1 MRAIGERPAGARFLR
16 WMEEVPNEGMIR
28 FPGVFNQDLLLLTN
42 PRTLG
47 EVLVHKAHDF
57 EKPSGVRDLLRI
69 ILGNGLIVTEGDVHK
84 FQRRHIIPS
93 FRLRHIKELFPI
105 FWSKASELKERI
117 AEDLMQKSNEDQVVE
132 INGWA
137 NKVTIDVIG
146 LATMGRNFN
155 TLHHSGDELV
165 RDYEEILEP
174 TTEKAL
180 YFLVHI
186 IFPRW
191 FIAMW
196 PWKLNKRLR
205 ETTSSLRHV
214 CIQLVKDKK
223 ALLKQDNE
231 NQVDILS
238 LLIKSNDFSDEMLV
252 DQLLT
257 FLAAGY
263 VFTSSIFPAIHRP
276 R

>member
-16 WMEEVPNEGMIR
+16 WMEEVPNEGLIR

-47 EVLVHKAHDF
+47 EVLVHKAYDF
-57 EKPSGVRDLLRI
+57 EKPLGVRDLLRI

-84 FQRRHIIPS
+84 FQRKHIIPS
-93 FRLRHIKELFPI
+93 FRLRHIKELYPI
-105 FWSKASELKERI
+105 FWSKASELKDRI
-117 AEDLMQKSNEDQVVE
+117 TADLMQKPNGDQVVE

-155 TLHHSGDELV
+155 TLHHSGDELIK
-165 RDYEEILEP
+165 DYEEILEP
-174 TTEKAL
+174 TKEKTL
-180 YFLVHI
+180 YFLVHF

-205 ETTSSLRHV
+205 ATTSSLRHV

-223 ALLKQDNE
+223 ALLKQDSE

-257 FLAAGY
+257 FLAAG
-263 VFTSSIFPAIHRP
+263 
-276 R
+276 